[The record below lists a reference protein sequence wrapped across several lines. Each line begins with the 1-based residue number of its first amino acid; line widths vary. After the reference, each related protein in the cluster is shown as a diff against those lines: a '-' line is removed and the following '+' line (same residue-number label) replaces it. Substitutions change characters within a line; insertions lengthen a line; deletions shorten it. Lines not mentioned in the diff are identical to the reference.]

1 MGNTKRRVFS
11 GILALALCLSC
22 LTLPAFAQSHEPKD
36 EVIIYTG
43 DPNAKPPATPQE
55 TKPAPTNPPSTT
67 PTAPPA
73 ATPPATEPEPTA
85 ANPGEPFSE
94 GSDIVTR
101 DMLYDK
107 ATNKQFI
114 TIQDRDGNYST
125 DVTPEIPEPEKV
137 EVVAETFRDR
147 LAPGSVETWRFRLVK
162 GKTTLTDAAMV
173 ATMYNEALEALQS
186 SNWPGVFSWWTHRGY
201 INMQSPY
208 IRTLDRMIGVPFN
221 TAKSGVLEWPQFM
234 FEATRLIYIRGAQ
247 NGMFARK
254 QALVGSANP
263 AVAEDMYE
271 MSEAASPMMS
281 AGAADMEKAEEES
294 VAADAGTSEA
304 PQEQYREAEVL
315 QALWMPNLV

>member
-114 TIQDRDGNYST
+114 TIQDRDGNYFYLVIDYDAPLNEDEEGYQVYFLNPVDAGDLGALVKTEATEPPVCICTQHCQAGAIRMDCPVCASNMAECAGSL
-125 DVTPEIPEPEKV
+125 PEPTTEPIVPETQPEPEPEK
-137 EVVAETFRDR
+137 
-147 LAPGSVETWRFRLVK
+147 
-162 GKTTLTDAAMV
+162 
-173 ATMYNEALEALQS
+173 S
-186 SNWPGVFSWWTHRGY
+186 SG
-201 INMQSPY
+201 
-208 IRTLDRMIGVPFN
+208 
-221 TAKSGVLEWPQFM
+221 
-234 FEATRLIYIRGAQ
+234 
-247 NGMFARK
+247 
-254 QALVGSANP
+254 
-263 AVAEDMYE
+263 
-271 MSEAASPMMS
+271 
-281 AGAADMEKAEEES
+281 AGAVLIVLLMAALLGGVGWYFLKNKLPLPKTKGDTDLDDYDYGEDDPWENEDEQESGEES
-294 VAADAGTSEA
+294 GGSQ
-304 PQEQYREAEVL
+304 P
-315 QALWMPNLV
+315 